1 VSQLYQFSIP
11 LPPSELSPNGRHHW
25 AAKNRAINGTGGRVG
40 YKGEVFALAW
50 KAKPVAL
57 NPKPIRI
64 TFDWYMG
71 PMPGCD
77 CYRPRDADNAV
88 AAMKAAIDGIKMARW
103 VPDDGHQWV
112 KIGEP
117 TLRRTKKDHQ
127 GRCEIMVTIEVL
139 D

>member
-1 VSQLYQFSIP
+1 MSQLYRFSIP
-11 LPPSELSPNGRHHW
+11 LPPSELSPNARHHW
-25 AAKNRAINGTGGRVG
+25 AAKNRAINGTGGHGG

-50 KAKPVAL
+50 KAKPDAF

-127 GRCEIMVTIEVL
+127 GRCEIVVTIEVL
-139 D
+139 E